1 MLQTGNVIRF
11 KAFKGDGWYNISLN
25 DKACSCLEFKT
36 TGGRCKHLAA
46 LGIYRV
52 KPFVAKT
59 HPTFSQALSALVKSI
74 RIRRV
79 EEAAYWLVYLD
90 TFPESRHRFRTARR
104 LLLGTS
110 EDGHSVEI
118 MEKVVRNFSAI
129 SKPKTE
135 LRYLVAEAV
144 RICKVPNW
152 WQPITGGADYIYSGM
167 VAERELAY
175 FPGESNLET
184 MTKMIEEGIEEGN
197 KTKAVAGVMGLGQAR
212 VGGTKQAELILTL
225 AKRYQDPLAER
236 LAQVHLSARSALA
249 NDNNFLCQAVWMMAG
264 GVSPVVHVIEPVEEG
279 EVEELLDQARERWK
293 TPRPIPRWCCDGVH
307 SSGDDVR
314 FMGTYSQMYAVCK
327 AFEHYGRID
336 PQDVWLP
343 HFQCF
348 DGLVIE
354 RAW

>member
-1 MLQTGNVIRF
+1 
-11 KAFKGDGWYNISLN
+11 
-25 DKACSCLEFKT
+25 
-36 TGGRCKHLAA
+36 
-46 LGIYRV
+46 
-52 KPFVAKT
+52 
-59 HPTFSQALSALVKSI
+59 
-74 RIRRV
+74 
-79 EEAAYWLVYLD
+79 
-90 TFPESRHRFRTARR
+90 
-104 LLLGTS
+104 
-110 EDGHSVEI
+110 
-118 MEKVVRNFSAI
+118 
-129 SKPKTE
+129 
-135 LRYLVAEAV
+135 
-144 RICKVPNW
+144 
-152 WQPITGGADYIYSGM
+152 M